1 MKKLNLKN
9 KNLRSHGSADF
20 YLNKVFHHKSL
31 SFLKCALYH
40 SSILEQY
47 KHTAYLFS
55 VDVRIGNF
63 HLQCSFNPCKGF
75 LIFITASILK
85 TKSEEIESEI

>member
-9 KNLRSHGSADF
+9 KNLRSHGSAHF
-20 YLNKVFHHKSL
+20 YWNKVFRHKSL

-47 KHTAYLFS
+47 RPTAYLFL
-55 VDVRIGNF
+55 VDVRIGTF
-63 HLQCSFNPCKGF
+63 HLQCSFNPAKAF
-75 LIFITASILK
+75 
-85 TKSEEIESEI
+85 